1 MCKQVWQLFC
11 MSLFVLTL
19 LGTLDI
25 PKFIYWY
32 LEPRYS
38 TNLMYKND
46 IIAHFVSSIRFYK
59 KFKTCS
65 NEENIFPFQ
74 ITDSK
79 FVFMYFHLYPILT
92 VNQNLLY
99 DLNCREDFVT
109 SYTIKLK
116 YKNVIRFFKKA
127 EWYIERNRER
137 GRKTRHIWQNID
149 IIIKFLIV
157 FHSF

>member
-1 MCKQVWQLFC
+1 MFIW
-11 MSLFVLTL
+11 MFVH
-19 LGTLDI
+19 
-25 PKFIYWY
+25 K
-32 LEPRYS
+32 YS
-38 TNLMYKND
+38 TISIYKND
-46 IIAHFVSSIRFYK
+46 MISNFVSSTRFHK
-59 KFKTCS
+59 KFETCS

-116 YKNVIRFFKKA
+116 YENVIRFFKKA
-127 EWYIERNRER
+127 EWYIERNRESSGER
-137 GRKTRHIWQNID
+137 RHLQQNID
-149 IIIKFLIV
+149 IIIKFPIV
-157 FHSF
+157 YHSF